1 MSKKIPKQ
9 VKLVKESYIKQSRKN
24 IHISYSQL
32 NTYLNCPRL
41 WELQYLRKIAP
52 FDPSI
57 HMTFGSAFHET
68 LQNYLDVMYNDSVKA
83 ANDIDIDTY
92 LYDQM
97 IKNYRRT
104 RAQNGHEHYT
114 TADQLNLFYLD
125 GKHILD
131 YIKKNRGTYFQ
142 SQRKG
147 VHLAGIETL
156 LYQELSPGIFFKGL
170 IDLVFWDE
178 RDDTYTLVDIKTS
191 TKGWNKWAK
200 EDDKKT
206 AQLLLYKEFFSKQ
219 FNVDVDKVKIAYFIV
234 KRQVPV
240 EADFASMQK
249 RVQEFIPA
257 SGKLKRGKAI
267 SYMNKFIEDTL
278 DEDGK
283 FLDKKYK
290 CTNQKPCFFCSKIY
304 NGILD

>member
-114 TADQLNLFYLD
+114 TAVN
-125 GKHILD
+125 
-131 YIKKNRGTYFQ
+131 
-142 SQRKG
+142 
-147 VHLAGIETL
+147 
-156 LYQELSPGIFFKGL
+156 
-170 IDLVFWDE
+170 
-178 RDDTYTLVDIKTS
+178 
-191 TKGWNKWAK
+191 
-200 EDDKKT
+200 
-206 AQLLLYKEFFSKQ
+206 
-219 FNVDVDKVKIAYFIV
+219 
-234 KRQVPV
+234 
-240 EADFASMQK
+240 
-249 RVQEFIPA
+249 
-257 SGKLKRGKAI
+257 
-267 SYMNKFIEDTL
+267 
-278 DEDGK
+278 
-283 FLDKKYK
+283 
-290 CTNQKPCFFCSKIY
+290 IY
-304 NGILD
+304 